1 MHCIF
6 LAYACILVSFRQWED
21 YFLMATIPMC
31 TQSSLDCLPT
41 VREASKSCGAPS
53 LHRIAEVRAQQGLS
67 LRAISRRSGVDIQD
81 LKQQELPDSN
91 LTLIDLTRWAKAL
104 EVPIENLIVDHD
116 SELSDPVQSRAAMVK
131 VMKTVVALTEVAASP
146 RVARLTTMLR
156 EQLIELMPE
165 LAEIGGWPNFGSRRP
180 SDQQGRIGENPID
193 VQNLRLD

>member
-1 MHCIF
+1 
-6 LAYACILVSFRQWED
+6 
-21 YFLMATIPMC
+21 MATIPMC

-193 VQNLRLD
+193 VQNLRLE

>member
-1 MHCIF
+1 
-6 LAYACILVSFRQWED
+6 
-21 YFLMATIPMC
+21 MATTPMC
-31 TQSSLDCLPT
+31 SQSNMDCLPT
-41 VREASKSCGAPS
+41 VREANKECDAPS

-67 LRAISRRSGVDIQD
+67 LRAVSSRSGIDVPH

-116 SELSDPVQSRAAMVK
+116 SELSDPVHSRAAMVK

-146 RVARLTTMLR
+146 RVARLTAMLR

-165 LAEIGGWPNFGSRRP
+165 LAEIGGWPNYGTRRP
-180 SDQQGRIGENPID
+180 PDQQGRIGENPID
-193 VQNLRLD
+193 VRNLRLD

>member
-1 MHCIF
+1 
-6 LAYACILVSFRQWED
+6 
-21 YFLMATIPMC
+21 MATTPMC
-31 TQSSLDCLPT
+31 SQSNMDCLPT
-41 VREASKSCGAPS
+41 VREANKECDAPS

-67 LRAISRRSGVDIQD
+67 LRAVSSRSGIDVPH

-116 SELSDPVQSRAAMVK
+116 SELSDPVHSRAAMVK

-146 RVARLTTMLR
+146 RVARLTAMLR

-180 SDQQGRIGENPID
+180 PDQHGRIGENPIE
-193 VQNLRLD
+193 VLHLRLD

>member
-1 MHCIF
+1 
-6 LAYACILVSFRQWED
+6 
-21 YFLMATIPMC
+21 MATIPMS

-41 VREASKSCGAPS
+41 VREANQVRDAVP

-67 LRAISRRSGVDIQD
+67 LRAISRRSGVDVQE

-91 LTLIDLTRWAKAL
+91 LTLVDLIRWAKAL

-116 SELSDPVQSRAAMVK
+116 SELSDPVQSRAALVK

-146 RVARLTTMLR
+146 RVVRLTTMLR
-156 EQLIELMPE
+156 EQMIELMPE

-180 SDQQGRIGENPID
+180 PDQQGRIGENPID
-193 VQNLRLD
+193 VKSLRLE

>member
-1 MHCIF
+1 
-6 LAYACILVSFRQWED
+6 
-21 YFLMATIPMC
+21 MATIPVC
-31 TQSSLDCLPT
+31 THSSLDCLPT
-41 VREASKSCGAPS
+41 VREASKLRGAAQ

-67 LRAISRRSGVDIQD
+67 LRAIARRTGVDLQE
-81 LKQQELPDSN
+81 LKRQELPDSN

-146 RVARLTTMLR
+146 RVVRLTTMLR
-156 EQLIELMPE
+156 EQMIELMPE

-180 SDQQGRIGENPID
+180 PDQQGRIGENPID
-193 VQNLRLD
+193 VQSLRLE

>member
-1 MHCIF
+1 
-6 LAYACILVSFRQWED
+6 
-21 YFLMATIPMC
+21 MATVPMC
-31 TQSSLDCLPT
+31 TQSSVDCLPT
-41 VREASKSCGAPS
+41 VREANKLRDAPA

-193 VQNLRLD
+193 VQNLRLE

>member
-1 MHCIF
+1 
-6 LAYACILVSFRQWED
+6 
-21 YFLMATIPMC
+21 MATIPMC
-31 TQSSLDCLPT
+31 AQSSLDCLPT
-41 VREASKSCGAPS
+41 VREASKLCDVPR
-53 LHRIAEVRAQQGLS
+53 LHRIAEVRVQQDLS
-67 LRAISRRSGVDIQD
+67 LRAISRRTGVEVQE
-81 LKQQELPDSN
+81 LKQQELPESN
-91 LTLIDLTRWAKAL
+91 LTLTELTCWAKAL
-104 EVPIENLIVDHD
+104 EVPIENLIVDRD

-131 VMKTVVALTEVAASP
+131 VMKTVVALTEVAVSP

>member
-1 MHCIF
+1 
-6 LAYACILVSFRQWED
+6 
-21 YFLMATIPMC
+21 MATIPVC
-31 TQSSLDCLPT
+31 THSSLDCLPT
-41 VREASKSCGAPS
+41 VREASKLRGVSQ

-67 LRAISRRSGVDIQD
+67 LRAIARRTGVDLQE
-81 LKQQELPDSN
+81 LKRQELPDCN

-146 RVARLTTMLR
+146 RVVRLTTMLR
-156 EQLIELMPE
+156 EQMIELMPE

-180 SDQQGRIGENPID
+180 PDQQGRIGENPID
-193 VQNLRLD
+193 VQSLRLE

>member
-1 MHCIF
+1 
-6 LAYACILVSFRQWED
+6 
-21 YFLMATIPMC
+21 MATIPVC
-31 TQSSLDCLPT
+31 THSSLDCLPT
-41 VREASKSCGAPS
+41 VREASKMRDVAQ

-67 LRAISRRSGVDIQD
+67 LRAIARRTGVDLQE
-81 LKQQELPDSN
+81 LKRQELPDSN

-146 RVARLTTMLR
+146 RVVRLTTMLR
-156 EQLIELMPE
+156 EQMIELMPE

-180 SDQQGRIGENPID
+180 PDQQGRIGENPID
-193 VQNLRLD
+193 VQSLRLE

>member
-1 MHCIF
+1 
-6 LAYACILVSFRQWED
+6 
-21 YFLMATIPMC
+21 MATIPMC
-31 TQSSLDCLPT
+31 TQSSLDCMPT
-41 VREASKSCGAPS
+41 VREASKTCEAAS

-67 LRAISRRSGVDIQD
+67 LRAISRRSGIDIQD

-91 LTLIDLTRWAKAL
+91 LTLIDLTRWARAL

-131 VMKTVVALTEVAASP
+131 VMKTVVALTEVATSP
-146 RVARLTTMLR
+146 RVVRLTTMLR

-180 SDQQGRIGENPID
+180 SDQQGRIGENPIH

>member
-1 MHCIF
+1 M
-6 LAYACILVSFRQWED
+6 E
-21 YFLMATIPMC
+21 TIPVC
-31 TQSSLDCLPT
+31 THSSLDCLPT
-41 VREASKSCGAPS
+41 VREASKIRDIVQ

-67 LRAISRRSGVDIQD
+67 LRAIARRTGVDLQE
-81 LKQQELPDSN
+81 LKRQELPDSN

-146 RVARLTTMLR
+146 RVVRLTTMLR
-156 EQLIELMPE
+156 EQMIELMPE

-180 SDQQGRIGENPID
+180 PDQQGRIGENPID
-193 VQNLRLD
+193 VQSLRLE